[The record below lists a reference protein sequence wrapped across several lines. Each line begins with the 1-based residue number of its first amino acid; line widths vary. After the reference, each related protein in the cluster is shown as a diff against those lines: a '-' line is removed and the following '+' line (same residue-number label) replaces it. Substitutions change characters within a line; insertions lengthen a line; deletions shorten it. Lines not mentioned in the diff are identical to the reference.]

1 MSLFEDDEDGVDSE
15 GDPSTDMRLKRLL
28 DVCLELDSTAPIKS
42 ADEVL
47 EEIDA
52 IMSERMTLLTAPP
65 TSDLRSLSSEQSF
78 DLSDVPLVRRMSF
91 YRFSLEKLKNLS
103 LDALQDLNEDLESK
117 VQSHSETL
125 VKELARRDE
134 LEFEKEQ
141 KNAFISLMLSL
152 QNRRKAYFMEKQ
164 NGAATVS
171 ATVGP
176 SRKLRYLTTVIPYIR
191 QEAADNV
198 PILQVLIKSKS

>member
-1 MSLFEDDEDGVDSE
+1 MDL
-15 GDPSTDMRLKRLL
+15 RLKRLL

-65 TSDLRSLSSEQSF
+65 TITSDLRSLTSEQSF

-164 NGAATVS
+164 KGTATAS